1 MIESSD
7 LKNKNLTN
15 LYENKKGF
23 INQPSMSGLTKKE
36 SDILRLLHSNCH
48 VGSKNYT
55 HGMERY
61 IHNISK
67 EGVPVFKIDE
77 TYEKIKL
84 AARIIAGVQ
93 DLSEVYAISSREFG
107 QRAVVKFA
115 HYTKCSVT
123 SSSRW
128 TPGSLTNYKT
138 KQFKEPKLIIVVDP
152 YADFKPIMEASYCN
166 IPVIALCDTHN
177 SLKFV
182 DLAIPCNNNSTESIS
197 MVFWMLARE
206 VLALRGQLENPEE
219 WEVMVDLFYHKNL
232 TEKTAAQE
240 ETAEDEDDNEGDEE
254 EEEDADEEEQ

>member
-1 MIESSD
+1 
-7 LKNKNLTN
+7 
-15 LYENKKGF
+15 
-23 INQPSMSGLTKKE
+23 MSGLSKKE

-48 VGSKNYT
+48 IGSRNYT
-55 HGMERY
+55 HGMERF
-61 IHNISK
+61 IHSIGK
-67 EGVPVFKIDE
+67 EGVPIFKVDE
-77 TYEKIKL
+77 IYEKIKL
-84 AARIIAGVQ
+84 AARIIAGIQ

-128 TPGSLTNYKT
+128 TPGSFTNYKT

-182 DLAIPCNNNSTESIS
+182 DLSIPCNNNSTESIS

-206 VLALRGQLENPEE
+206 VLILRGQLDKDEDN

-232 TEKTAAQE
+232 KDNTQVAEQGE
-240 ETAEDEDDNEGDEE
+240 ENDEGDEE
-254 EEEDADEEEQ
+254 DSEGEEEVEADEDDQ

>member
-1 MIESSD
+1 
-7 LKNKNLTN
+7 
-15 LYENKKGF
+15 
-23 INQPSMSGLTKKE
+23 MSGLTKRE
-36 SDILRLLHSNCH
+36 NDILRLLHSNCH
-48 VGSKNYT
+48 IGSRNYT
-55 HGMERY
+55 HGMERF
-61 IHNISK
+61 IHNVSK
-67 EGVPVFKIDE
+67 EGVPCFKVDE

-84 AARIIAGVQ
+84 AARIIAGIQ
-93 DLSEVYAISSREFG
+93 DLSEVFAISSREFG

-152 YADFKPIMEASYCN
+152 YADFKAIKEASYCN

-177 SLKFV
+177 SLKYV

-206 VLALRGQLENPEE
+206 VLALRGQLDKDEE
-219 WEVMVDLFYHKNL
+219 WEVMVDLFYYKNL
-232 TEKTAAQE
+232 NEKPAV
-240 ETAEDEDDNEGDEE
+240 EDENAEGQDDEDNDDDEDEE
-254 EEEDADEEEQ
+254 EENEGEQDEQ

>member
-1 MIESSD
+1 
-7 LKNKNLTN
+7 
-15 LYENKKGF
+15 
-23 INQPSMSGLTKKE
+23 MSALTKKE
-36 SDILRLLHSNCH
+36 NDVLRLLHSNCH
-48 VGSKNYT
+48 IGSRSYT
-55 HGMERY
+55 HGMERF
-61 IHNISK
+61 IHNVSK
-67 EGVPVFKIDE
+67 EGVPIFKVDE

-107 QRAVVKFA
+107 QRAVIKFA

-152 YADFKPIMEASYCN
+152 HADFKAIKEASYCN

-177 SLKFV
+177 SLKYV
-182 DLAIPCNNNSTESIS
+182 DLAIPCNTASTESIS

-206 VLALRGQLENPEE
+206 VLPLRGQLDKDDDN
-219 WEVMVDLFYHKNL
+219 WEVMVDLFYYKNL
-232 TEKTAAQE
+232 ADKTQA
-240 ETAEDEDDNEGDEE
+240 NEQGAEE
-254 EEEDADEEEQ
+254 EGEDAESDADEEEDAEEDDQ

>member
-1 MIESSD
+1 
-7 LKNKNLTN
+7 
-15 LYENKKGF
+15 
-23 INQPSMSGLTKKE
+23 MSGLTKKE
-36 SDILRLLHSNCH
+36 SDILRLLHSNAH
-48 VGSKNYT
+48 IGSKNYT

-115 HYTKCSVT
+115 TYTKCSVT

-197 MVFWMLARE
+197 MIFWLLARE
-206 VLALRGQLENPEE
+206 VLTLRGQLDKDEE
-219 WEVMVDLFYHKNL
+219 WDVMVDLFYHKNL
-232 TEKTAAQE
+232 NEKAAKE
-240 ETAEDEDDNEGDEE
+240 EDEAEDAEAEGDED
-254 EEEDADEEEQ
+254 EEEDEEQGEDDEQ

>member
-1 MIESSD
+1 
-7 LKNKNLTN
+7 
-15 LYENKKGF
+15 
-23 INQPSMSGLTKKE
+23 MSGLTKRE

-48 VGSKNYT
+48 VGSRNYT

-67 EGVPVFKIDE
+67 EGVPVFKVDD
-77 TYEKIKL
+77 TLEKIKL
-84 AARIIAGVQ
+84 AARIIAGIQ
-93 DLSEVYAISSREFG
+93 DLSEVFAISSREFG

-115 HYTKCSVT
+115 HYTKSSVT

-152 YADFKPIMEASYCN
+152 YADFKALKEASYCN

-177 SLKFV
+177 SLKYV

-206 VLALRGQLENPEE
+206 VLTLRGQLDKDED

-232 TEKTAAQE
+232 NEKTAAKDENDGE
-240 ETAEDEDDNEGDEE
+240 EDDEARNEDEDEDEDNENEE
-254 EEEDADEEEQ
+254 EEQ

>member
-1 MIESSD
+1 
-7 LKNKNLTN
+7 
-15 LYENKKGF
+15 
-23 INQPSMSGLTKKE
+23 MSGLTKRE
-36 SDILRLLHSNCH
+36 NDILRLLHSNCH
-48 VGSKNYT
+48 IGSRNYT
-55 HGMERY
+55 HSMERF

-67 EGVPVFKIDE
+67 EGVPIFKIDE

-84 AARIIAGVQ
+84 AARIIAGIQ

-197 MVFWMLARE
+197 MIFWMLARE
-206 VLALRGQLENPEE
+206 VLILRGQLDRDEDN
-219 WEVMVDLFYHKNL
+219 WDVMVDLFYYKNL
-232 TEKTAAQE
+232 KDTTQAAEQE
-240 ETAEDEDDNEGDEE
+240 GENQEDNEEGSEGEDEEDEQADEDD
-254 EEEDADEEEQ
+254 Q

>member
-1 MIESSD
+1 
-7 LKNKNLTN
+7 
-15 LYENKKGF
+15 
-23 INQPSMSGLTKKE
+23 MSQVTKKE
-36 SDILRLLHSNCH
+36 NDILRLLHSNCH
-48 VGSKNYT
+48 IGSKNYT
-55 HGMERY
+55 HGMERF
-61 IHNISK
+61 IHSVSK
-67 EGVPVFKIDE
+67 EGVPIFKVDE

-84 AARIIAGVQ
+84 AARIIAGIQ

-152 YADFKPIMEASYCN
+152 YADFKPIKEASYSN

-177 SLKFV
+177 SLKYV

-197 MVFWMLARE
+197 MIFWILARE
-206 VLALRGQLENPEE
+206 VLVLRGELDKDEDN
-219 WEVMVDLFYHKNL
+219 WEVMVDLFYYKNL
-232 TEKTAAQE
+232 NEKGQVQE
-240 ETAEDEDDNEGDEE
+240 EKAEEDNDENNESEGEGEEEVDEDN
-254 EEEDADEEEQ
+254 

>member
-1 MIESSD
+1 
-7 LKNKNLTN
+7 
-15 LYENKKGF
+15 
-23 INQPSMSGLTKKE
+23 MSGLTKRE

-48 VGSKNYT
+48 VGSRNYT

-67 EGVPVFKIDE
+67 EGVPVFKVDD
-77 TYEKIKL
+77 TLEKIKL
-84 AARIIAGVQ
+84 AARIIAGIQ
-93 DLSEVYAISSREFG
+93 DLSEVFAISSREFG

-115 HYTKCSVT
+115 HYTKSSVT

-152 YADFKPIMEASYCN
+152 YADFKALKEASYCN

-177 SLKFV
+177 SLKYV

-206 VLALRGQLENPEE
+206 VLILRGQLDKDDE
-219 WEVMVDLFYHKNL
+219 WDVMVDLFYHKNL
-232 TEKTAAQE
+232 NEKAAVQDENE
-240 ETAEDEDDNEGDEE
+240 EEDDEARNEDEDEDEENEG
-254 EEEDADEEEQ
+254 EEDEQ